1 MNSRKKVL
9 LFLLWFLLSSGLSA
23 SDDIMSPSNGRQQP
37 GAISLEERQR
47 VEYEDAE
54 SDISLSIS
62 ASARIVSVF
71 RWDTNAWEFFE
82 YSEAEDAWR
91 GSCTWEVDRAEFGVA
106 CMAWALMPDGSDVFW
121 EVEPPHRTFRLAG
134 GAIEQIKRNVEV
146 TLPIFDTKTGRLA
159 RRGRLTTVADLI
171 SQEQF
176 GWAQALLQEEGQDQ
190 EVPDGT
196 SASVRADTVVL
207 DVAPDHTAFLC
218 LVDSLMRLGPLRSFE
233 SDGKVLEYWPANA
246 RPKAFDQGAWGSSY
260 SPDGRFV
267 MANFRYDDDGHEF
280 WSYDKDG
287 QIKGMPGTVQI
298 FTREGEFQTEVFVHA
313 YRENLPVSYAQAY
326 WLRDDWIV
334 YTSPYDLVFVKV
346 LYK

>member
-1 MNSRKKVL
+1 MRSRKNVQL
-9 LFLLWFLLSSGLSA
+9 LLLWFLLSPGLPA

-54 SDISLSIS
+54 SYISLSIS

-82 YSEAEDAWR
+82 YSETEDAWR
-91 GSCTWEVDRAEFGVA
+91 GPYTWEVDRAELGVA

-176 GWAQALLQEEGQDQ
+176 GWAQALVREEGQDQ
-190 EVPDGT
+190 EVPDCT

-233 SDGKVLEYWPANA
+233 SDGKVLEYWPANG
-246 RPKAFDQGAWGSSY
+246 RPKAFDQGASGKY

-267 MANFRYDDDGHEF
+267 MVNFKYDDDGHMFTYYNEV
-280 WSYDKDG
+280 G
-287 QIKGMPGTVQI
+287 QEKGRPGIVQI

-313 YRENLPVSYAQAY
+313 YRENLPVRYAQAY
-326 WLRDDWIV
+326 WLGDDWIV
-334 YTSPYDLVFVKV
+334 YKSPYDLVFVKV